1 MNKYVNEA
9 ELIKHRQELKSH
21 CHKLINL
28 IFRHIYGIKLL
39 LVSAKCLESIADY
52 KANRSGNYVE
62 KFPMTL
68 EDIQELEASNQQL
81 TIRSFEYGMAK
92 NKTSG

>member
-21 CHKLINL
+21 C
-28 IFRHIYGIKLL
+28 HIYGIKLL

-68 EDIQELEASNQQL
+68 EDIQELEASN
-81 TIRSFEYGMAK
+81 
-92 NKTSG
+92 

>member
-1 MNKYVNEA
+1 M
-9 ELIKHRQELKSH
+9 
-21 CHKLINL
+21 
-28 IFRHIYGIKLL
+28 

-68 EDIQELEASNQQL
+68 EDIQELEASN
-81 TIRSFEYGMAK
+81 
-92 NKTSG
+92 